1 MSADLEVLL
10 NDLIMQSEHTN
21 AEFRHEL
28 ANAHRIKNA
37 LNRMRQL
44 NAMAFNEA
52 LTLMQELPQP
62 GIETQPMPQFLN
74 RALAN

>member
-1 MSADLEVLL
+1 
-10 NDLIMQSEHTN
+10 MQSEHTN

-28 ANAHRIKNA
+28 ANAQRIKNA

-52 LTLMQELPQP
+52 LALMQELPQP
-62 GIETQPMPQFLN
+62 VIEPQPMPQFLN

>member
-10 NDLIMQSEHTN
+10 NDLIMKAERTT
-21 AEFRHEL
+21 AEFRHEVH
-28 ANAHRIKNA
+28 NAQRIENA

-52 LTLMQELPQP
+52 LALMQELPPVIEQP
-62 GIETQPMPQFLN
+62 QPMPQFLN
-74 RALAN
+74 RLAN